1 MAAGFAV
8 IAAARWRAHS
18 SRQVIGILIAVAAA
32 FLLAGLIAP
41 RSLSGIYAVWMRIG
55 EALAW
60 INTRIILT
68 LIFFLVVTPTG
79 LVMRLFGRSPLDPR
93 RRRSA
98 ASYWDDVSY
107 RDRHLE
113 NQF

>member
-18 SRQVIGILIAVAAA
+18 SRQVIGILIAIAAA
-32 FLLAGLIAP
+32 FLLAGLLAP
-41 RSLSGIYAVWMRIG
+41 RSLAGIYAIWMRIG

-93 RRRSA
+93 RHRST

-113 NQF
+113 KQF